1 MGVAQQQKDPLER
14 DFAMFKPLVVGCLA
28 LWLGAAP
35 TAAAE
40 DFLTWRHDFAARAQ
54 QAGISQTTLDAAL
67 NTLDQPNERII
78 ALDQKQP
85 EKKVLFSEYIDR
97 VVSQERVGTGTAR
110 LRDYPDLLKSV
121 SKKYGV
127 PPEIMVALWGV
138 ETHYGVI
145 TGGFPV
151 VESLA
156 TLAFEGRRRDFFET
170 ELLAALKILDQGHID
185 LDAFIGSWAGAMGQ
199 CQFMP
204 TSFENYAVDGD
215 GDGHRDIWT
224 NPKDIFPSIANYL
237 KEHGWKAGQN
247 WGRPVQ
253 LPEGIDI
260 SEEAL
265 KAPKTLDEWR
275 KLGVQTHTG
284 NPLPGGG
291 KIMASLWVMNDNP
304 AQAFLVY
311 DNAQVLMKWNRSRY
325 FVLSVGLL
333 ADAI

>member
-1 MGVAQQQKDPLER
+1 
-14 DFAMFKPLVVGCLA
+14 MFKPLIMSCLVMGA
-28 LWLGAAP
+28 MVLGNASAV
-35 TAAAE
+35 AAE
-40 DFLTWRHDFAARAQ
+40 DFLTWRNGFAGRAQ
-54 QAGISQTTLDAAL
+54 QAGISQTTLNKAL
-67 NTLDQPNERII
+67 NTIDAPNDRII

-85 EKKVLFSEYIDR
+85 EKKIPFSEYIDR

-110 LRDYPDLLKSV
+110 LRDYQSLLKAV
-121 SKKYGV
+121 SKTYGI
-127 PPEIMVALWGV
+127 PPEIMVSLWGV

-170 ELLAALKILDQGHID
+170 ELLAALKILDQGHIG

-204 TSFENYAVDGD
+204 TSFAKYAVDGD

-237 KEHGWKAGQN
+237 KQHGWKTGQT
-247 WGRPVQ
+247 WGRPVR
-253 LPEGIDI
+253 LPHGMDLA
-260 SEEAL
+260 SEDM
-265 KAPKTLDEWR
+265 KTPKPLSEWR
-275 KLGVQTHTG
+275 SLGIQTHSG
-284 NPLPGGG
+284 SVLPGRDT
-291 KIMASLWVMNDNP
+291 MLASLWVMDDNP